1 MSSKLNTYIVPISII
16 VAGALV
22 AGAVVLSKGATTT
35 GGARAGAPAA
45 QQAAPGEPQEIK
57 VSLSPVTD
65 ADHIQGNPDAE
76 LVIVEYSDFECPFCA
91 KFHPTMEQ
99 VMEEY
104 GKDGKVAWVYRHYP
118 LSRHAQAQ
126 PSAEASECV
135 AKIGGDAKFFEYAKK
150 LFAGTPQSLS
160 KDALLANAT
169 AIGIDAKAFNECVAS
184 SYGRDQVAA
193 DVADANLITKSAPGG
208 FGTPYSIIVA
218 KDGSQFVIEGAQPY
232 FRVKQ
237 IIDTLL
243 AK

>member
-1 MSSKLNTYIVPISII
+1 MSTKFNSYIVPISIV

-22 AGAVVLSKGATTT
+22 AGAVVFSRGSS
-35 GGARAGAPAA
+35 APAGQIPA
-45 QQAAPGEPQEIK
+45 SQAANNGEPQEIK
-57 VSLSPVTD
+57 VQLAPFTD
-65 ADHIQGNPDAE
+65 EDHILGNPDAD
-76 LVIVEYSDFECPFCA
+76 LVVVEYSDFECPFCA

-99 VMEEY
+99 IMDEY

-118 LSRHAQAQ
+118 LSFHPQAQ

-135 AKIGGDAKFFEYAKK
+135 AKLGGDEKFFAYAKV
-150 LFAGTPQSLS
+150 LFENQATALT
-160 KDALLANAT
+160 KDALRANAV
-169 AIGIDAKAFNECVAS
+169 AVGIDGTAYDQCVSS

-193 DVADANLITKSAPGG
+193 DVADANLIAKSATGG
-208 FGTPYSIIVA
+208 FGTPYSIVIA
-218 KDGSQFVIEGAQPY
+218 KDGTQFAIAGAQPY

>member
-1 MSSKLNTYIVPISII
+1 MSSKLNTYIVPISIV

-22 AGAVVLSKGATTT
+22 AGAVVLSKGGAVSD
-35 GGARAGAPAA
+35 GARAGAPAA

-76 LVIVEYSDFECPFCA
+76 LVIVEYSDFECPFCS

-99 VMEEY
+99 VMDEY

-118 LSRHAQAQ
+118 LSFHAQAQ

-135 AKIGGDAKFFEYAKK
+135 AKLGGDAKFFEYAKK
-150 LFAGTPQSLS
+150 LFDGSPQSLT

-169 AIGIDAKAFNECVAS
+169 AIGIDAAAYGECVAS

-193 DVADANLITKSAPGG
+193 DVADANLISKNAPGG

-218 KDGSQFVIEGAQPY
+218 KDGTQFVIEGAQPY